1 MSHKRSRRRRRL
13 VLVIAA
19 AAALAFAAYAFTA
32 SNTVPATQAGDGS
45 GAITG
50 YTVSNIAYQ
59 LEAASPAN
67 IDSVSFDLS
76 ATAGTVKVKVVNA
89 SATYTNCTNTSGN
102 SWSCDFSAGSQTV
115 LSANEFRVIAVQ

>member
-1 MSHKRSRRRRRL
+1 MSDKRGRRRRRL

-32 SNTVPATQAGDGS
+32 ANTVPATKAGDGS

-59 LEAASPAN
+59 LEAGNPAN
-67 IDSVSFDLS
+67 IDSVSFDLD
-76 ATAGTVKVKVVNA
+76 AVAGTVRVKVVNA
-89 SATYTNCTNTSGN
+89 SATYQACTNTAGN
-102 SWSCDFSAGSQTV
+102 SWSCNFAANPTV
-115 LSANEFRVIAVQ
+115 LSADEFRVIAVQ

>member
-1 MSHKRSRRRRRL
+1 MSDKRGRRRRRL

-32 SNTVPATQAGDGS
+32 ANTVPATKAGDGS

-59 LEAASPAN
+59 LEAGNPAN
-67 IDSVSFDLS
+67 IDSVSFDLD
-76 ATAGTVKVKVVNA
+76 AAAGTVQVKVVNA
-89 SATYTNCTNTSGN
+89 SATYTACTNTALFN
-102 SWSCDFSAGSQTV
+102 WSCNFLVNPTV
-115 LSANEFRVIAVQ
+115 LSADEFRVIAVQ

>member
-1 MSHKRSRRRRRL
+1 MSDKRGRRRRRL

-32 SNTVPATQAGDGS
+32 ANTVPATKAGDGS

-59 LEAASPAN
+59 LEAGNPAN
-67 IDSVSFDLS
+67 IDSVSFTLD
-76 ATAGTVKVKVVNA
+76 AAAGTVQVKVVNA
-89 SATYTNCTNTSGN
+89 SATYTACTNIALFN
-102 SWSCDFSAGSQTV
+102 WSCNFLVNPTV
-115 LSANEFRVIAVQ
+115 LSADEFRVIAVQ

>member
-1 MSHKRSRRRRRL
+1 MLHNRTRRRRRL

-50 YTVSNIAYQ
+50 YTVLNIAYQ
-59 LEAASPAN
+59 LEAANPAN
-67 IDSVSFDLS
+67 IDSVTFDLS
-76 ATAGTVKVKVVNA
+76 AVAGTVHVKLVAA
-89 SATYTNCTNTSGN
+89 SATFTACSNTAGN
-102 SWSCDFSAGSQTV
+102 SWSCDFTAGSQTV
-115 LSANEFRVIAVQ
+115 LTADEFRVIAVQ